1 MLFERRQVLR
11 LAEVAAELGA
21 VHDIREVNLV
31 LFFLDAVVELVGQE
45 EFDEL
50 LFDNVR
56 RHGGEKACFC
66 VARLDVELK
75 WLLCGFRRS
84 HSVFLELVDDLFS
97 QLLLFLPLL

>member
-1 MLFERRQVLR
+1 MLFDRQQVLR

-21 VHDIREVNLV
+21 VHDIIEVNLV
-31 LFFLDAVVELVGQE
+31 LVFLDAVVNLVGRE
-45 EFDEL
+45 ELEEL

-75 WLLCGFRRS
+75 WLLWRFRRS
-84 HSVFLELVDDLFS
+84 QCLVF
-97 QLLLFLPLL
+97 

>member
-21 VHDIREVNLV
+21 VHDILEVNLV
-31 LFFLDAVVELVGQE
+31 LVFLDAVVDLVGRE

-56 RHGGEKACFC
+56 RHGGEKPCFC

-75 WLLCGFRRS
+75 WLLWRFRRS
-84 HSVFLELVDDLFS
+84 HSVVL
-97 QLLLFLPLL
+97 